1 MVVLD
6 FFIVNVAMPAMQSD
20 LHAGTGAI
28 EWVVAG
34 YGLTFATFL
43 ITAGR
48 LGDQLGRRRMFSL
61 GLALFTLASAACGL
75 APSPAVLVGARLVQ
89 GLAAALL
96 SPQVLVDHRRRL
108 HGPRSRPRDQH
119 LRHRPRAR
127 RRRRAA
133 HRRRARAGRHR
144 RPGLARLL
152 PHQRAHR
159 PRRAGVAARAVPE
172 SRVEGASRLDLVGTA
187 LITLGLV
194 DIVLPLVEGRQHG
207 WPAWTWLCLG
217 AAPITLGLFAAHQR
231 RLSRRG
237 GAPLLD
243 PALFRERAF
252 SAGLVTQLVFFSSMA
267 SYFLVLA
274 LYLQQGRGLDAL
286 QAGLVFTILAAAY
299 LVASAYAP
307 GLTPRLGR
315 RLPAIGGLVLAAG
328 HGLLALSVA
337 DIGVGGSVA
346 LLVPGMLLEGAGMG
360 LVITP
365 LTSTVLGNLEPQNAG
380 AAAGALSTMQQVGNA
395 LGVAVTGVIFFG
407 ALDGGFGHAFE
418 VSLIQL
424 ALLGA
429 AVTALTWLLP
439 RREAAAEVDASG
451 AQDDLAE
458 RVAALELA
466 CRPRAP
472 RPAGRRA
479 AIGTSSALGDQ
490 RGQLGQR
497 LGAGARHVAVGL
509 DARGAPRRP
518 KSMIVSMRSGATP
531 SSIASST

>member
-1 MVVLD
+1 MSANELAPRLPLPARAVSHRWAALAIVLTGTFMVVLD

-28 EWVVAG
+28 EWVIAG

-96 SPQVLVDHRRRL
+96 SPQVLSIIGVVYD
-108 HGPRSRPRDQH
+108 GPDRV
-119 LRHRPRAR
+119 RAISIY
-127 RRRRAA
+127 
-133 HRRRARAGRHR
+133 GIVL
-144 RPGLARLL
+144 GLAAVGGQLIGGVL
-152 PHQRAHR
+152 VQADI
-159 PRRAGVAARAVPE
+159 AGLGWRSCFLINVPVGLVALMLVARAVPE
-172 SRVEGASRLDLVGTA
+172 SRAAGANRLDLVGTA
-187 LITLGLV
+187 LVTLGLV
-194 DIVLPLVEGRQHG
+194 DIVLPLVEGRQHD

-217 AAPITLGLFAAHQR
+217 AAPITLAVFAAHQR

-337 DIGVGGSVA
+337 DIGVGGSIA

-360 LVITP
+360 LVMTP
-365 LTSTVLGNLEPQNAG
+365 LTSTVLGSMRPENAG

-407 ALDGGFGHAFE
+407 ALDRGFGHAFE
-418 VSLIQL
+418 VSMIQL

-439 RREAAAEVDASG
+439 RREAA
-451 AQDDLAE
+451 
-458 RVAALELA
+458 
-466 CRPRAP
+466 
-472 RPAGRRA
+472 
-479 AIGTSSALGDQ
+479 
-490 RGQLGQR
+490 
-497 LGAGARHVAVGL
+497 
-509 DARGAPRRP
+509 
-518 KSMIVSMRSGATP
+518 
-531 SSIASST
+531 

>member
-1 MVVLD
+1 MSANELAPRLPLTARMLSHQWAALAVVLTGTFMVVLD
-6 FFIVNVAMPAMQSD
+6 FFIVNVAMPAMQRD

-28 EWVVAG
+28 EWVIAG

-48 LGDQLGRRRMFSL
+48 LGDQLGRRRMFSA
-61 GLALFTLASAACGL
+61 GLALFTVASAACGL
-75 APSPAVLVGARLVQ
+75 APSPAVLVVARLVQ

-96 SPQVLVDHRRRL
+96 SPQVLSIIGVVYN
-108 HGPRSRPRDQH
+108 GPDRV
-119 LRHRPRAR
+119 RAISIY
-127 RRRRAA
+127 
-133 HRRRARAGRHR
+133 GIVL
-144 RPGLARLL
+144 GLAAVGGQLIGGVL
-152 PHQRAHR
+152 VQADI
-159 PRRAGVAARAVPE
+159 AGLGWRSCFLINVPIGVVGLAIAARAVPE
-172 SRVEGASRLDLVGTA
+172 SRVEGANRLDLVGTA
-187 LITLGLV
+187 LVTLGLV

-252 SAGLVTQLVFFSSMA
+252 SAGLVTQLVFFASMA

-315 RLPAIGGLVLAAG
+315 RLPAIGGLVLAVG

-365 LTSTVLGNLEPQNAG
+365 LTSTVLGSLQPENAG

-407 ALDGGFGHAFE
+407 ALDGGFGRAFE

-424 ALLGA
+424 ALLGV
-429 AVTALTWLLP
+429 AVTVLTRLLP
-439 RREAAAEVDASG
+439 HGEAA
-451 AQDDLAE
+451 
-458 RVAALELA
+458 
-466 CRPRAP
+466 
-472 RPAGRRA
+472 
-479 AIGTSSALGDQ
+479 SA
-490 RGQLGQR
+490 
-497 LGAGARHVAVGL
+497 
-509 DARGAPRRP
+509 
-518 KSMIVSMRSGATP
+518 
-531 SSIASST
+531 

>member
-1 MVVLD
+1 MSANELAPRLPLTARMLSHQWAALAVVLTGTFMVVLD
-6 FFIVNVAMPAMQSD
+6 FFIVNVAMPAMQRD

-28 EWVVAG
+28 EWVIAG

-61 GLALFTLASAACGL
+61 GLALFTVASAACGL
-75 APSPAVLVGARLVQ
+75 APSPAVLVVARLVQ

-96 SPQVLVDHRRRL
+96 SPQVLSIIGVVYN
-108 HGPRSRPRDQH
+108 GPDRV
-119 LRHRPRAR
+119 RAISIY
-127 RRRRAA
+127 
-133 HRRRARAGRHR
+133 GIVL
-144 RPGLARLL
+144 GLAAVGGQLIGGVL
-152 PHQRAHR
+152 VQADI
-159 PRRAGVAARAVPE
+159 AGLGWRSCFLINVPIGLVGLAIAARAVPE
-172 SRVEGASRLDLVGTA
+172 SRVEGANRLDLVGTA
-187 LITLGLV
+187 LVTLGLV

-252 SAGLVTQLVFFSSMA
+252 SAGLVTQLVFFASMA

-315 RLPAIGGLVLAAG
+315 RLPAIGGLVLAVG

-365 LTSTVLGNLEPQNAG
+365 LTSTVLGSLQPENAG

-407 ALDGGFGHAFE
+407 ALDGGFGRAFE

-424 ALLGA
+424 ALLGV
-429 AVTALTWLLP
+429 AVTVLTRLLP
-439 RREAAAEVDASG
+439 HGEAA
-451 AQDDLAE
+451 
-458 RVAALELA
+458 
-466 CRPRAP
+466 
-472 RPAGRRA
+472 
-479 AIGTSSALGDQ
+479 SA
-490 RGQLGQR
+490 
-497 LGAGARHVAVGL
+497 
-509 DARGAPRRP
+509 
-518 KSMIVSMRSGATP
+518 
-531 SSIASST
+531 

>member
-1 MVVLD
+1 
-6 FFIVNVAMPAMQSD
+6 
-20 LHAGTGAI
+20 
-28 EWVVAG
+28 
-34 YGLTFATFL
+34 
-43 ITAGR
+43 
-48 LGDQLGRRRMFSL
+48 
-61 GLALFTLASAACGL
+61 
-75 APSPAVLVGARLVQ
+75 VLVGARLVQ

-96 SPQVLVDHRRRL
+96 SPQVLSIIGVAYD
-108 HGPRSRPRDQH
+108 GPDRV
-119 LRHRPRAR
+119 RAISIY
-127 RRRRAA
+127 
-133 HRRRARAGRHR
+133 GIVL
-144 RPGLARLL
+144 GLAAVGGQLIGGVLVQADIAGLGWRACFLINVPVGLVALL
-152 PHQRAHR
+152 
-159 PRRAGVAARAVPE
+159 VAPRAVPE
-172 SRVEGASRLDLVGTA
+172 SRAAGVSGLDLVGTA
-187 LITLGLV
+187 LVTLGLV

-231 RLSRRG
+231 RLSSRG

-243 PALFRERAF
+243 PALFRDRAF

-328 HGLLALSVA
+328 HALLALSVA
-337 DIGVGGSVA
+337 DVGVGGSVA

-365 LTSTVLGNLEPQNAG
+365 LTSTVLGSLRPENAG

-407 ALDGGFGHAFE
+407 ALDRGFGHAFE

-424 ALLGA
+424 ALLGV

-439 RREAAAEVDASG
+439 RREA
-451 AQDDLAE
+451 
-458 RVAALELA
+458 
-466 CRPRAP
+466 PR
-472 RPAGRRA
+472 
-479 AIGTSSALGDQ
+479 
-490 RGQLGQR
+490 
-497 LGAGARHVAVGL
+497 
-509 DARGAPRRP
+509 
-518 KSMIVSMRSGATP
+518 
-531 SSIASST
+531 

>member
-1 MVVLD
+1 MSANELAPRLPWTARMLSHQWAALAVVLTGTFMVVLD

-28 EWVVAG
+28 EWVIAG

-48 LGDQLGRRRMFSL
+48 LGDQLGRRRMFSA
-61 GLALFTLASAACGL
+61 GLALFTVASAACGL
-75 APSPAVLVGARLVQ
+75 APSPAVLVVARLVQ

-96 SPQVLVDHRRRL
+96 SPQVLSIIGVVYN
-108 HGPRSRPRDQH
+108 GPDRV
-119 LRHRPRAR
+119 RAISIY
-127 RRRRAA
+127 
-133 HRRRARAGRHR
+133 GIVL
-144 RPGLARLL
+144 GLAAVGGQLIGGVL
-152 PHQRAHR
+152 VQADI
-159 PRRAGVAARAVPE
+159 AGLGWRSCFLINVPIGVVGLAIAARAVPE
-172 SRVEGASRLDLVGTA
+172 SRVEGANRLDLVGTA

-252 SAGLVTQLVFFSSMA
+252 SAGLVTQLVFFASMA

-315 RLPAIGGLVLAAG
+315 RLPAIGGLVLAVG

-365 LTSTVLGNLEPQNAG
+365 LTSTVLGSLRPENAG

-424 ALLGA
+424 ALLGV
-429 AVTALTWLLP
+429 AVTVLTRLLP
-439 RREAAAEVDASG
+439 RREAA
-451 AQDDLAE
+451 
-458 RVAALELA
+458 
-466 CRPRAP
+466 
-472 RPAGRRA
+472 
-479 AIGTSSALGDQ
+479 SA
-490 RGQLGQR
+490 
-497 LGAGARHVAVGL
+497 
-509 DARGAPRRP
+509 
-518 KSMIVSMRSGATP
+518 
-531 SSIASST
+531 

>member
-1 MVVLD
+1 MSANELAPRLPWTARMLSHQWAALAVVLTGTFMVVLD

-28 EWVVAG
+28 EWVIAG

-48 LGDQLGRRRMFSL
+48 LGDQLGRRRMFSA
-61 GLALFTLASAACGL
+61 GLALFTVASAACGL
-75 APSPAVLVGARLVQ
+75 APSPAVLVVARLVQ

-96 SPQVLVDHRRRL
+96 SPQVLSIIGVVYN
-108 HGPRSRPRDQH
+108 GPDRV
-119 LRHRPRAR
+119 RAISIY
-127 RRRRAA
+127 
-133 HRRRARAGRHR
+133 GIVL
-144 RPGLARLL
+144 GLAAVGGQLIGGVL
-152 PHQRAHR
+152 VQADI
-159 PRRAGVAARAVPE
+159 AGLGWRSCFLINVPIGVVGLAIAARAVPE
-172 SRVEGASRLDLVGTA
+172 SRVEGANRLDLVGTA
-187 LITLGLV
+187 LVTLGLV

-252 SAGLVTQLVFFSSMA
+252 SAGLVTQLVFFASMA

-315 RLPAIGGLVLAAG
+315 RLPAIGGLVLAVG
-328 HGLLALSVA
+328 HGMLALSVA

-365 LTSTVLGNLEPQNAG
+365 LTSTVLGSLRPENAG

-424 ALLGA
+424 ALLGV
-429 AVTALTWLLP
+429 AVTVLTRLLP
-439 RREAAAEVDASG
+439 RREAA
-451 AQDDLAE
+451 
-458 RVAALELA
+458 
-466 CRPRAP
+466 
-472 RPAGRRA
+472 
-479 AIGTSSALGDQ
+479 SA
-490 RGQLGQR
+490 
-497 LGAGARHVAVGL
+497 
-509 DARGAPRRP
+509 
-518 KSMIVSMRSGATP
+518 
-531 SSIASST
+531 